1 MKILYAIQGT
11 GNGHISRA
19 REVIPHLLN
28 YGQLD
33 VLVSG
38 RQAEVQLPYLIKYK
52 KQGVGYTFGKHGGID
67 FIDSIQ
73 HLKPFRFLSDLMSF
87 PVHDYDLIINDFEP
101 ITAWACKL
109 KNKRCV
115 ALSHQAAFL
124 SKRTPRPIKRNKIS
138 EKILKYYAPTS
149 NKIGF
154 HFKPYDSF
162 IYTPIIRKEV
172 RALEPKNNGHFTV
185 YLPAHADEVLIP
197 HLTKINDA
205 QWQVF
210 SKHSKT
216 TYTQKN
222 VTIRPIINNDFLISL
237 ATSEGLVTAG
247 GFESPAEAIYLR
259 KKVLSIPML
268 NQYEQSCNAEALK
281 QMGVTVVKQID
292 ETFIGR
298 LKSWINF
305 GHPISINYP
314 DETAKIIQ
322 QLVSDFAS
330 IKTTLNTEY
339 RLTTQLGNR

>member
-1 MKILYAIQGT
+1 MKILFAIQGT

-52 KQGVGYTFGKHGGID
+52 KQGISYTFGKHGGID

-73 HLKPFRFLSDLMSF
+73 HLKPFRFLSDVISF

-109 KNKRCV
+109 KNKPCV

-124 SKRTPRPIKRNKIS
+124 SKHTPRPTRRNKTS
-138 EKILKYYAPTS
+138 EQILKYYAPTS

-154 HFKPYDSF
+154 HFKQYDSF
-162 IYTPIIRKEV
+162 IRTPIIRREV
-172 RALEPKNNGHFTV
+172 RALHPRKNGHFTV

-197 HLTKINDA
+197 HLTKVNDV
-205 QWQVF
+205 QWHVF

-216 TYTQKN
+216 SYTQNN
-222 VTIRPIINNDFLISL
+222 VIVKPIINDDFLNSL
-237 ATSEGLVTAG
+237 ASSEGIVTAG
-247 GFESPAEAIYLR
+247 GFESPAEALYLR

-268 NQYEQSCNAEALK
+268 NQYEQTCNAEALR
-281 QMGVTVVKQID
+281 QMGVTVVKHID
-292 ETFIGR
+292 DTFSGR

-305 GHPISINYP
+305 GHPISVHYP
-314 DETAKIIQ
+314 DETAQIIQ
-322 QLVSDFAS
+322 QLVSTYAS
-330 IKTTLNTEY
+330 VETLLSNNY
-339 RLTTQLGNR
+339 NLATQFSNG